1 MLSSSVNRTPH
12 PRPENADIPIGDFS
26 PLRLSPGSAGIPI
39 SGFPPL
45 RQYHLAFRPKPAEAS
60 AKAGPPP
67 LSSFCFLASHFSIPQ
82 PLCFDTL
89 ADSPTQRQPLN
100 PFLINH
106 FRTLFIATAGVPPPQ
121 KNPKR
126 EPASNPIG
134 NGGLHAIEE
143 KQPPDHHERDGRAG
157 SQQQQAGSLPP
168 PGDRPPETVNHPSHR
183 VQPVQPPPARRN
195 DSGGIDDGTGEQPE
209 LHEERSHIPH
219 IPVQSIQ
226 RRQPQSH
233 AQRGKEG
240 ERQQRRQPQ
249 RRQRR
254 PDPVSHCK

>member
-1 MLSSSVNRTPH
+1 MNSTPH
-12 PRPENADIPIGDFS
+12 PRPGNADIPIGGFFF
-26 PLRLSPGSAGIPI
+26 PRPIPI
-39 SGFPPL
+39 S
-45 RQYHLAFRPKPAEAS
+45 
-60 AKAGPPP
+60 
-67 LSSFCFLASHFSIPQ
+67 SFC
-82 PLCFDTL
+82 PLCLPATPTS
-89 ADSPTQRQPLN
+89 SPTLRP
-100 PFLINH
+100 H
-106 FRTLFIATAGVPPPQ
+106 KSFRCNTY
-121 KNPKR
+121 KNTR
-126 EPASNPIG
+126 GGSSNPIRDG
-134 NGGLHAIEE
+134 RLHAIEE
-143 KQPPDHHERDGRAG
+143 KQPPDHHERDGRAR

-209 LHEERSHIPH
+209 LHQERSHIPH

-226 RRQPQSH
+226 RRKPQSH
-233 AQRGKEG
+233 TQRRKER

>member
-12 PRPENADIPIGDFS
+12 PRPGNADIPIG
-26 PLRLSPGSAGIPI
+26 
-39 SGFPPL
+39 GFPPL
-45 RQYHLAFRPKPAEAS
+45 RQYHLAFRPKPTEAS
-60 AKAGPPP
+60 AIADSDLVGKAGPPL
-67 LSSFCFLASHFSIPQ
+67 LSSFCLLVSAFSIPQ
-82 PLCFDTL
+82 PFCFDTL
-89 ADSPTQRQPLN
+89 TDSPTQRQPLN

-106 FRTLFIATAGVPPPQ
+106 FRTLFIATAGVPPI
-121 KNPKR
+121 PKR

-143 KQPPDHHERDGRAG
+143 KQPPDHHERDGRAR